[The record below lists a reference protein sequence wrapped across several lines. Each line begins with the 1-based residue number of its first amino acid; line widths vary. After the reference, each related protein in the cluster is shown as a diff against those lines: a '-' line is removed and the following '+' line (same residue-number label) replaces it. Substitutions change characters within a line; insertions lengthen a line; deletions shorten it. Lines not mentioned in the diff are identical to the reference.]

1 MKTVNDIITSFYKVV
16 NVATVTDILGG
27 SIMRLEKDI
36 NSTAQDMVLRPL
48 SVNGNQRTG
57 LQDGSLMI
65 NCFSENHDKT
75 GRPNETYLNSITD
88 AVLNTLEDFADLST
102 YFTFEVISQNIYP
115 DAVNESLSFSNI
127 RVNYW
132 IET

>member
-1 MKTVNDIITSFYKVV
+1 VKTVNDIITSFYKVV

-88 AVLNTLEDFADLST
+88 AVLDTLEDFADLST

>member
-36 NSTAQDMVLRPL
+36 NSTAQDMILRPL